1 MLMILVRSPRLII
14 HQNVRLDSVKI
25 VDVETIVFK
34 YRSTV
39 GSDIAGHAHPAPGH
53 DAFQTLTKIVTD
65 EGVEGYCFGGSKE
78 TNDRIVKP
86 ALMGKNPLDRE
97 KIWQMFYR
105 RLQGSRGGLND
116 RQLAIV
122 DMALW
127 DLAGRYLNQPV
138 CKLLGGYREKVR
150 AYGST
155 MCGDEMDGGLN
166 SPEAYGRFAETLVKQ
181 GYTAIKLHTWMP
193 PIEWAPDPKMDVAAC
208 KAVREAVGDDV
219 PLMLDCYH
227 CYDREQALYIGRE
240 LEKLNFYWFEEPMDE
255 HNVSSYVWLA
265 EKLNIPI
272 LGPEIVEGKIWSR
285 ADWIVRGA
293 ADIIRGGVG
302 DVGGITPLI
311 KMAHLCEAFGVRL
324 EIHGG
329 GAGNLQVLAALG
341 IPGEFYESGLLHP
354 MYDYEKRTPWLR
366 EKLDP
371 MDKQGY
377 VHISQK
383 PGLGM
388 DINWD
393 FIEENTVRTQ

>member
-1 MLMILVRSPRLII
+1 
-14 HQNVRLDSVKI
+14 
-25 VDVETIVFK
+25 
-34 YRSTV
+34 
-39 GSDIAGHAHPAPGH
+39 
-53 DAFQTLTKIVTD
+53 
-65 EGVEGYCFGGSKE
+65 
-78 TNDRIVKP
+78 
-86 ALMGKNPLDRE
+86 
-97 KIWQMFYR
+97 
-105 RLQGSRGGLND
+105 
-116 RQLAIV
+116 
-122 DMALW
+122 MALW

-181 GYTAIKLHTWMP
+181 GYTAVKLHTWMP

-227 CYDREQALYIGRE
+227 CYNREQALYIGRE
-240 LEKLNFYWFEEPMDE
+240 LEKLDFYWFEEPMNE

-265 EKLNIPI
+265 EKLDIPI

-393 FIEENTVRTQ
+393 FIEENTVRTK